1 MIDSVLGFVS
11 TWAIWISGFAVAF
24 GLAVFVHELGHF
36 LAARAFGVKADRFVL
51 GMDREAMPYWFI
63 PKCIWEKKIGETT
76 YGISLLPLGG
86 YVRLEGTV
94 HPDIEKYLEGDGK
107 PADAA
112 EKKDDASTPAV
123 SPQSL
128 AGQTMSDQAA
138 LYKKPF
144 WQKTIVYG
152 AGVTMN
158 MILAMVL
165 ATIVVVKGEKVNA
178 PQPPIIGWQPQ
189 GSWVLAAGLEPGDRI
204 VRVGD
209 EQVQTDKQ
217 FYEIV
222 EKRLLDEAGVDG
234 ESLAAGVFGPD
245 VPGDLRLQLP
255 LKVRRGADEIARDVA
270 WPSADDLAK
279 EGRLAA
285 SFFAMPA
292 YIDDIIPTM
301 PADKAGIR
309 VGDTIVAIDGTP
321 VVDWNQVLH
330 TVRSSANKELAFTLE
345 RPKDGEKTRLEVK
358 VTPHES
364 TDEEGIGQIGVVS
377 GTPTKDIER
386 LDVASAVVRSPIIVA
401 NMTVRYVER
410 LGLLGSRL
418 AEGEINKVRREL
430 GGPVAVA
437 TMAGRRAEQGPERF
451 IKFMIALNIALAVM
465 NLLPLPVLD
474 GGHIMFGLYEA
485 IFGRPIPPQVLVP
498 VIQTSVFVLLGFV
511 VLITFSDVLRIFF

>member
-1 MIDSVLGFVS
+1 MESILDFIA
-11 TWAIWISGFAVAF
+11 TWAVWISGFVIAF

-51 GMDREAMPYWFI
+51 GMDREAIPYWFI
-63 PKCIWEKKIGETT
+63 PKCIWEKKIGDTT

-94 HPDIEKYLEGDGK
+94 HPDIEKYLEGDGA
-107 PADAA
+107 PAPG
-112 EKKDDASTPAV
+112 TPAASDAPAV
-123 SPQSL
+123 APQSL
-128 AGQTMSDQAA
+128 TGQTIGDQAA

-165 ATIVVVKGEKVNA
+165 AVIVVVKGEKVNA
-178 PQPPIIGWQPQ
+178 PQPPIVAWQPE

-209 EQVQTDKQ
+209 DQVQTDKQ
-217 FYEIV
+217 FYSILEQ
-222 EKRLLDEAGVDG
+222 RALDAAGVDG
-234 ESLAAGVFGPD
+234 ESVSATVFGPD
-245 VPGDLRLQLP
+245 LPTDLRLELP
-255 LKVRRGADEIARDVA
+255 LRVRRGIDEIERTIA
-270 WPSADDLAK
+270 WPSAADLAK
-279 EGRLAA
+279 EGRTAA
-285 SFFAMPA
+285 TLFAMPA

-301 PADKAGIR
+301 PADKAGMM
-309 VGDTIVAIDGTP
+309 VGDTIVAIDGQA
-321 VVDWNQVLH
+321 VADWNQVLYI
-330 TVRSSANKELAFTLE
+330 VRGSANKPLAVTVE
-345 RPKDGEKTRLEVK
+345 RARDGARAQVDLT

-364 TDEEGIGQIGVVS
+364 TDEEGIGQIGVIS

-386 LDVASAVVRSPIIVA
+386 LDLASAVVRSPLIVA
-401 NMTVRYVER
+401 SMTVRYVER

-418 AEGEINKVRREL
+418 AEGEIGKVRREL

-485 IFGRPIPPQVLVP
+485 IVGRPVPPQILVP
-498 VIQTSVFVLLGFV
+498 VIQTSVYVLLGFV

>member
-1 MIDSVLGFVS
+1 MIDSVLTFLTNWVIWVSGFV
-11 TWAIWISGFAVAF
+11 IAF

-51 GMDREAMPYWFI
+51 GMDREAIPYWFI

-94 HPDIEKYLEGDGK
+94 HPDIEKYLEGDTK
-107 PADAA
+107 PEEKTDTAA
-112 EKKDDASTPAV
+112 SNATVV

-128 AGQTMSDQAA
+128 TGQTMSDQAA

-178 PQPPIIGWQPQ
+178 PQPPIIGWQPA
-189 GSWVLAAGLEPGDRI
+189 GSWVLTSGLEPGDRV

-209 EQVQTDKQ
+209 DQVQTDKQ
-217 FYEIV
+217 FYKIV
-222 EKRLLDEAGVDG
+222 DGRLMAAAGVDRD
-234 ESLAAGVFGPD
+234 SLAAGVFGPR
-245 VPGDLRLQLP
+245 VPEDLRLELP
-255 LKVRRGADEIARDVA
+255 VRVRRGIDEIDRTMT
-270 WPSADDLAK
+270 WPSNADLAK

-285 SFFAMPA
+285 TLFAMPA
-292 YIDDIIPTM
+292 YVDDIIPSM
-301 PADKAGIR
+301 PADKGGLR
-309 VGDTIVAIDGTP
+309 VGDTIVAIDGEAIA
-321 VVDWNQVLH
+321 DWNQVLYI
-330 TVRSSANKELAFTLE
+330 VRGSANKTLAMTVE
-345 RPKDGEKTRLEVK
+345 RTIKGEKKQLDLK

-364 TDEEGIGQIGVVS
+364 TDEDGIGQIGVVS

-386 LDVASAVVRSPIIVA
+386 LDLASAVVRSPIIVA
-401 NMTVRYVER
+401 NMTVLYVER

-418 AEGEINKVRREL
+418 AGGEISKVRREL
-430 GGPVAVA
+430 GGPIAVA
-437 TMAGRRAEQGPERF
+437 SMAGRRAEQGPERF

-485 IFGRPIPPQVLVP
+485 VFGRPIPPQVLVP